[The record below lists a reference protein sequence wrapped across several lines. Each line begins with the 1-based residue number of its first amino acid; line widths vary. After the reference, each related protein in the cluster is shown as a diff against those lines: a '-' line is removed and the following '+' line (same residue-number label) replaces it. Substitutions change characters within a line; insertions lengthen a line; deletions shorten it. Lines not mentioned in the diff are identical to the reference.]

1 LKRIFI
7 QEDRDRNASGLMK
20 NTKFIPGA
28 SKAEEKG
35 KKAPKPKKEKENH
48 FEFFSLRQV
57 STKRGIKRISSEKKK
72 KWMKIWKA

>member
-1 LKRIFI
+1 
-7 QEDRDRNASGLMK
+7 MK

-35 KKAPKPKKEKENH
+35 KRHPSQKKKENH

-57 STKRGIKRISSEKKK
+57 STKRGIKRISSENKENG
-72 KWMKIWKA
+72 